1 MTYTKE
7 QYIDLINQALETYL
21 YAVNDGQ
28 DIVVDAMRYSVR
40 NGGKRVRPMLVLEF
54 CRVCGGNVEDALPF
68 ACALEMIHTYSL
80 IHDDLPCMDDDDM
93 RRGKPS
99 CHKQFGEAYALLAGD
114 GLLTLAFETLTK
126 AKNIDASDI
135 VRAVQTLSERSGVS
149 GMIGG
154 QVIDL
159 LSEDGEPKNVAG
171 VPPDYFSEF
180 GQKWGNP
187 LYNWKAMQA
196 DGYRWWMDRL
206 GACFKLFDAVRI
218 DHFRA
223 FSAYWAVPAEAE
235 TAKEGKWID
244 GPKTDFFDTVN
255 RTFKNPKIIAEDL
268 GIIDEGVIDL
278 LEKTGLPC
286 MRVMQFG
293 FMEQRDNMHLPHNY
307 PKNCV
312 AYTGTHDNNTV
323 LGWLWEALPHERAH
337 ALEYCGFPGG
347 DWAVGGSDSASCRAM
362 IRTLWQS
369 PANTVIVPVQDLC
382 GFGKDTKMN
391 VPGVPNG
398 NWAFRLSQEQ
408 MDGIDKDWLRKL
420 NQIYYRAK

>member
-7 QYIDLINQALETYL
+7 QYIEMINQALETYL

-126 AKNIDASDI
+126 TKNIDASDI

-187 LYNWKAMQA
+187 LYNWDALEESNF
-196 DGYRWWMDRL
+196 DWWINRIAHASRL
-206 GACFKLFDAVRI
+206 YDIVRI
-218 DHFRA
+218 DHFRGLDRYYA
-223 FSAYWAVPAEAE
+223 IPACEKTARVGEWLPCPGKKLFEEAE
-235 TAKEGKWID
+235 RRLGKLS
-244 GPKTDFFDTVN
+244 
-255 RTFKNPKIIAEDL
+255 IIAEDL
-268 GIIDEGVIDL
+268 CCIFSYE
-278 LEKTGLPC
+278 
-286 MRVMQFG
+286 
-293 FMEQRDNMHLPHNY
+293 
-307 PKNCV
+307 
-312 AYTGTHDNNTV
+312 
-323 LGWLWEALPHERAH
+323 
-337 ALEYCGFPGG
+337 
-347 DWAVGGSDSASCRAM
+347 
-362 IRTLWQS
+362 
-369 PANTVIVPVQDLC
+369 
-382 GFGKDTKMN
+382 
-391 VPGVPNG
+391 
-398 NWAFRLSQEQ
+398 
-408 MDGIDKDWLRKL
+408 
-420 NQIYYRAK
+420 